1 MTQIG
6 DNARKLAEDA
16 AELEHE
22 REVSSTITTDAERLA
37 DARAALHD
45 WVDTVVLTALMY
57 TKHGITGRRFVDC
70 SENAMYWRFVWLA
83 WLPIYL
89 LIYWVPRWA

>member
-45 WVDTVVLTALMY
+45 WVDTVVAVAATAGSGRVTLIHADGSRSGIASSALAYRLTP
-57 TKHGITGRRFVDC
+57 RVRFD
-70 SENAMYWRFVWLA
+70 
-83 WLPIYL
+83 
-89 LIYWVPRWA
+89 